1 MSHVTYEVI
10 VLDEFITWWDTLTD
24 KQQDELTGRI
34 ELLERHGPGL
44 GRPVVD
50 TITGSSL
57 ANLKELRARS
67 DGADLR
73 VLFIFDPLR
82 RAVLLLG
89 GDKTGQWSEWYQ
101 RAVPEA
107 ERRYQGYLESDQYKA
122 EVEEYQRREP

>member
-1 MSHVTYEVI
+1 M
-10 VLDEFITWWDTLTD
+10 LTE

-67 DGADLR
+67 EGSDLR
-73 VLFIFDPLR
+73 VLFVFDPLR

-89 GDKTGQWSEWYQ
+89 GDKSGQWTKWYQ
-101 RAVPEA
+101 RAIPRA
-107 ERRYQGYLESDQYKA
+107 EMRYQEYLESDQYTA
-122 EVEEYQRREP
+122 EFDEHQRRQP

>member
-1 MSHVTYEVI
+1 MSPVAYEVI
-10 VLDEFITWWDTLTD
+10 VLDEFIAWWDTLTE

-34 ELLERHGPGL
+34 ELLERHGPNL

-67 DGADLR
+67 EGAELR

-89 GDKTGQWSEWYQ
+89 GDKTGQWSAWYQ
-101 RAVPEA
+101 RAIPEA
-107 ERRYQGYLESDQYKA
+107 ERRYQEYLESDQYQA
-122 EVEEYQRREP
+122 EVEEYQQREP

>member
-1 MSHVTYEVI
+1 MSPVAYEVI
-10 VLDEFITWWDTLTD
+10 VLDEFIAWWDTLTE

-34 ELLERHGPGL
+34 ELLERHGPNL

-67 DGADLR
+67 EGAELR

-89 GDKTGQWSEWYQ
+89 GDKTGQWSAWYQ
-101 RAVPEA
+101 RAIPES
-107 ERRYQGYLESDQYKA
+107 ERRYQEYLESDQYQA
-122 EVEEYQRREP
+122 EVEEYQQREP